1 MTVDYGLSTLNYTTL
16 EHYTKYLKKME
27 NKKNP
32 SVDLNRKRGL
42 FFTLGLIIT
51 CTLVISAFEWKTF
64 TEQDQIELTAEVE
77 EEVFLDIPNTVH
89 TPPPPPPKVQ
99 PIEVVELPDDVEDT
113 FDNFDFPE
121 LDDPIEATTV
131 TIPKPKK
138 PVPIKDEEI
147 KDTILLFTEFP
158 AKPKNGYK
166 AFYQYIADHMQYPS
180 TARRMGVE
188 GRVYLQFVIEKDG
201 SLTDIKVIKGIG
213 SGCDQEAILVLKD
226 APKWTPGRQRG

>member
-1 MTVDYGLSTLNYTTL
+1 
-16 EHYTKYLKKME
+16 ME

-32 SVDLNRKRGL
+32 RVDLSRNRGL
-42 FFTLGLIIT
+42 FFSLGLIIT

-64 TEQDQIELTAEVE
+64 TEQDKIELTAEVE
-77 EEVFLDIPNTVH
+77 EEVFLDIPNTDH

-99 PIEVVELPDDVEDT
+99 PIDVVELPNDEEDT
-113 FDNFDFPE
+113 FDNFEFPE
-121 LDDPIEATTV
+121 LNDRIEIQTV
-131 TIPKPKK
+131 SIPMPKK
-138 PVPIKDEEI
+138 PKPIIEEEV

-158 AKPKNGYK
+158 AAPKDGYK

-213 SGCDQEAILVLKD
+213 SGCDQEAVRVLKD
-226 APKWTPGRQRG
+226 APKWNAGRQRGVPVRVRKSIPILFKLQ

>member
-1 MTVDYGLSTLNYTTL
+1 
-16 EHYTKYLKKME
+16 ME

-64 TEQDQIELTAEVE
+64 TEQDQIELTVEVD
-77 EEVFLDIPNTVH
+77 EEVFLDIPNTDHVL
-89 TPPPPPPKVQ
+89 PPPPPKVQ
-99 PIEVVELPDDVEDT
+99 PIDVVELPNDVEDT

-121 LDDPIEATTV
+121 LDDPINVKTIS
-131 TIPKPKK
+131 IPKPQK
-138 PVPIKDEEI
+138 PKPMIDEEVE
-147 KDTILLFTEFP
+147 DTIVFFCEFP
-158 AKPKNGYK
+158 AKPEEGYK

-213 SGCDQEAILVLKD
+213 SGCDQEAVRVLKN
-226 APKWTPGRQRG
+226 APKWTPGRQQGKTVRVRKSIPILFKLQ